1 MRRLP
6 VIKLFGKRWYV
17 DDRLRQWRNVSNPHD
32 FIDWDLFD
40 RAVIECPLLAQLGL
54 CEEEG

>member
-17 DDRLRQWRNVSNPHD
+17 DDRLRQWRNVFNPHD

-40 RAVIECPLLAQLGL
+40 RAVMECPLLAQLGL
-54 CEEEG
+54 CEE